1 MIEYVSDY
9 ILWAFV
15 GILFFLILVFLIIVF
30 FKRKSA
36 QHRRELYPRQG
47 YTKTIS
53 DASRDSHLRTSENTI
68 NDLKCYTANLTSL
81 LEALTDEIQG
91 VRESLNQIA
100 EILQSQ
106 VPSQS
111 QDISSPS
118 EKDEKAPNPDQDMD
132 EYPRYPES
140 GPNEGISPV
149 LVEFCDLYNAGEG
162 YELQTRY
169 QEHHRLSVVNAMGRR
184 QDLNQPLLFEKQ
196 ANGKFLVYYIEEE
209 NLYAVVPSYDLVL
222 ERLLYD
228 SGAFGEVFDC
238 SGFDPRHS
246 YSVKLILPARFEPD
260 YTKEKW
266 TLEETGQLELT
277 VMS

>member
-9 ILWAFV
+9 ILWVLV
-15 GILFFLILVFLIIVF
+15 GILFLLILSLLTIRF
-30 FKRKSA
+30 FKQKSS
-36 QHRRELYPRQG
+36 QYSRESYPPQG

-53 DASRDSHLRTSENTI
+53 DSSKDSYSGTPENTI
-68 NDLKCYTANLTSL
+68 DDLKYYAANLTSL

-100 EILQSQ
+100 EILQNQ
-106 VPSQS
+106 EVSQS
-111 QDISSPS
+111 QDISSS
-118 EKDEKAPNPDQDMD
+118 SQKDEKIPTPHQDMD
-132 EYPRYPES
+132 EYPRFPES
-140 GPNEGISPV
+140 EPNEGISPV
-149 LVEFCDLYNAGEG
+149 LVEFCALYNAGER

-184 QDLNQPLLFEKQ
+184 QDLNQPLLFQ
-196 ANGKFLVYYIEEE
+196 NQPNGKFLVYYIEEE

-238 SGFDPRHS
+238 PGFDPRHS
-246 YSVKLILPARFEPD
+246 YSVKLILPACFEPD

-266 TLEETGQLELT
+266 TLEERGQLELK
-277 VMS
+277 VIS